1 MREFGEEGLQIA
13 LGGAAGDFEGRS
25 DALKDLLAIEL
36 LAQRLHDEQR
46 RRACSEK
53 FARRGIKAK
62 TVRLPGDGVEI
73 EGGKFSRWN
82 SQSGLMG
89 VAVVTDLGG
98 RSEFHGCGWLNHIA

>member
-1 MREFGEEGLQIA
+1 MGKVLSAECSVGILGQAKVGEFGEEGLEIA
-13 LGGAAGDFEGRS
+13 LSGGAGDFEGRS

-62 TVRLPGDGVEI
+62 TVRLPGDSVEV
-73 EGGKFSRWN
+73 EVGKLGRWN
-82 SQSGLMG
+82 G
-89 VAVVTDLGG
+89 
-98 RSEFHGCGWLNHIA
+98 